1 MFGKSVQSLNEKIL
15 SDCYESLIAAILLD
29 SDLNNVKKF
38 ITRTLLSNI
47 SIYETETNHKGK
59 LIEFQTKNKLEKP
72 IFITKK
78 NDFGFKTVLELN
90 QKKYFGEGKNKK
102 LSERNA
108 AKKALSDVIN
118 P

>member
-29 SDLNNVKKF
+29 SDLNNVKIF

-90 QKKYFGEGKNKK
+90 QKKYCGEGKNKK
-102 LSERNA
+102 LSERSA